1 MTIENNNDT
10 LNNKQA
16 PSRTKKILVL
26 GLATLALILLSVGIY
41 LGYRY
46 MGSDVNGKWTSPKL
60 QSQFK
65 AHLVELEDDDYYKE
79 MGLDLNDLFTKP
91 RTSLSVK
98 KDKAVLIY
106 SITFDRDLYFKTY
119 KAHYEELAAPSLE
132 IVKDITDPELK
143 AELEASNKEL
153 IPDQD
158 ETNQWLDEWGVET
171 ASEFGGF
178 YDKQTAT
185 LTIPVVRGKVNRL
198 TQTIE
203 LTYVSDEVGLNHL
216 RKGQKLPLTKK
227 GSRLIFEGKTE
238 AKDLTF
244 KKE

>member
-16 PSRTKKILVL
+16 PSRTKKILTL
-26 GLATLALILLSVGIY
+26 GLATLALMLLSVGIY
-41 LGYRY
+41 IGYRY

-79 MGLDLNDLFTKP
+79 IGLDLNDLFTQP

-98 KDKAVLIY
+98 KDKAVLTY

-119 KAHYEELAAPSLE
+119 RTHYEELTASSME
-132 IVKDITDPELK
+132 IVKDVTDSKLK

-153 IPDQD
+153 IPDQN
-158 ETNQWLDEWGVET
+158 ETNQWLDEWGTDT
-171 ASEFGGF
+171 ASELGGF
-178 YDKQTAT
+178 YDKQTAS
-185 LTIPVVRGKVNRL
+185 LTIPVIKGKVNRL
-198 TQTIE
+198 TQTLE
-203 LTYVSDEVGLNHL
+203 LTYVNDEVGLNHL
-216 RKGQKLPLTKK
+216 RRGQELPLTKK
-227 GSRLIFEGKTE
+227 GSGLIFKGKTN
-238 AKDLTF
+238 KKNLVF
-244 KKE
+244 KKD